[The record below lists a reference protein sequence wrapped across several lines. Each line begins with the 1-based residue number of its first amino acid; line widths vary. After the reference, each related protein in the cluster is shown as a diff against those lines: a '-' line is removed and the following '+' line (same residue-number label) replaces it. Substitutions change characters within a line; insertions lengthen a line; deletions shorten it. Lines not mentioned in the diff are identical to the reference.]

1 MDQRHPSPTT
11 PRVTPDALTPR
22 LREVAALIAEGL
34 TNAEIGQRLT
44 IPPARAT
51 LHVEGVL
58 RWLECHTRV
67 QVAVW
72 AIDHGLVA
80 VAPPQLHWGTAEGH
94 QRGSPRACCLQDV

>member
-34 TNAEIGQRLT
+34 TNAEIGHRLT
-44 IPPARAT
+44 ITPARAT

-58 RWLECHTRV
+58 RWLGCHTRA
-67 QVAVW
+67 QVAMW
-72 AIDHGLVA
+72 AIGHGLVA
-80 VAPPQLHWGTAEGH
+80 VALPPASDGVTDETPEA
-94 QRGSPRACCLQDV
+94 AF